1 MGPCPNP
8 AASEPLGHD
17 PLGPELAGVVE
28 HDASLRVLQVLVQP
42 HPWPALTQDAR
53 QLAFR
58 TSIGSRRRSVPFSSS
73 RSVWFLWRAASNCE
87 AHKDKYLGLI
97 SLAVIA
103 IGIAATFFWVYRS

>member
-28 HDASLRVLQVLVQP
+28 HDASLRALQVLSQP

-53 QLAFR
+53 Q
-58 TSIGSRRRSVPFSSS
+58 RRLPYLDRLPPKVRAVQLQQVGLVPVAGRLKLRS
-73 RSVWFLWRAASNCE
+73 A
-87 AHKDKYLGLI
+87 
-97 SLAVIA
+97 
-103 IGIAATFFWVYRS
+103 